1 MKRISY
7 ILFLLLFFGLQSCKK
22 SREEFVI
29 EPEEPQKP
37 IVDFGFKYDDFNVE
51 YDTIGRQD
59 TFERILKKQNLNGK
73 KASEIIKI
81 VKDSFSTNVNYRRPY
96 IALRS
101 KDKFNK
107 LQYLIYQPDRLNYY
121 LVDLTSSIKG
131 YKKSRPLS
139 FKIKTIAGELS
150 GSLATT
156 LKNQKIDA
164 SLTKKLMKV
173 YAWSID
179 FFKLKK
185 GDKFALSYTER
196 YINDTLYD
204 GIDSLRC
211 SFFEYK
217 GEKIYAFPFQQNSNG
232 GKIDYFN
239 SDGKA
244 LKNFFLKAPL
254 KFINITSHFTKNRFH
269 PVQLEWKAHKGTDYA
284 APTGTPIMT
293 TASGVVEMAG
303 YTAGN
308 GNFVKVKHDKIYS
321 TQYLHMSRILVKRGQ
336 SVKQGD
342 IIGKVGST
350 GLASGPHVCYRF
362 WKNNQQVDA
371 LKLKLPN
378 AVPMDSKNMPRFLK
392 QITPLK
398 RELDSV
404 ASLIFKNYNSQIV
417 KN

>member
-164 SLTKKLMKV
+164 SLTKKLMK
-173 YAWSID
+173 
-179 FFKLKK
+179 L
-185 GDKFALSYTER
+185 L
-196 YINDTLYD
+196 L
-204 GIDSLRC
+204 
-211 SFFEYK
+211 
-217 GEKIYAFPFQQNSNG
+217 
-232 GKIDYFN
+232 
-239 SDGKA
+239 
-244 LKNFFLKAPL
+244 
-254 KFINITSHFTKNRFH
+254 
-269 PVQLEWKAHKGTDYA
+269 
-284 APTGTPIMT
+284 
-293 TASGVVEMAG
+293 
-303 YTAGN
+303 
-308 GNFVKVKHDKIYS
+308 
-321 TQYLHMSRILVKRGQ
+321 
-336 SVKQGD
+336 
-342 IIGKVGST
+342 
-350 GLASGPHVCYRF
+350 
-362 WKNNQQVDA
+362 
-371 LKLKLPN
+371 
-378 AVPMDSKNMPRFLK
+378 
-392 QITPLK
+392 
-398 RELDSV
+398 
-404 ASLIFKNYNSQIV
+404 
-417 KN
+417 